1 MALSASF
8 ATTTRH
14 FLRGILT
21 HRQALTRFWICAAG
35 RGFVLINGF
44 NIGRFWEIGPQ
55 YTLYVPGGLIKEKDN
70 EIVVFD
76 VNRIGTPKIGTL
88 DHAILEGE

>member
-1 MALSASF
+1 M
-8 ATTTRH
+8 
-14 FLRGILT
+14 RG
-21 HRQALTRFWICAAG
+21 WG

-76 VNRIGTPKIGTL
+76 VNRKGTPKIGTL